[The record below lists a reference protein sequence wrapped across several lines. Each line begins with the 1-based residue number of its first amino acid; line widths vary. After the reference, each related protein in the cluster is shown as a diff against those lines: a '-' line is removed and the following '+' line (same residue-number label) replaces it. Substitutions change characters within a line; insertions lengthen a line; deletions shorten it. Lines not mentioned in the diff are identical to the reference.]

1 MPEPYVLDIEL
12 PEASQRDL
20 REILQALGLSGE
32 RSEDLGEAI
41 GAALSTEAFLL
52 REAAGQGGKVLIVD
66 KNGKQ
71 RELLLRARGAITDGG
86 RPDRR

>member
-1 MPEPYVLDIEL
+1 MPNPYVLEIEL
-12 PEASQRDL
+12 PEDSQRDL
-20 REILQALGLSGE
+20 RQILQALGLRGD

-52 REAAGQGGKVLIVD
+52 RETTESGSKVVVVD

-71 RELLLRARGAITDGG
+71 RELLLRERGELTDGG